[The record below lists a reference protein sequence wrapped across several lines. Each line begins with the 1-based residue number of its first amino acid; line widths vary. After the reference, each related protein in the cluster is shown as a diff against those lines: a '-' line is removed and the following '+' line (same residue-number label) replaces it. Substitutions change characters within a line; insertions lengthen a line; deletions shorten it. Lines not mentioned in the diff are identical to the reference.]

1 MANKS
6 VGLLTIA
13 FGADLRG
20 FDKAMKKAQKSVKKF
35 GASMQR
41 TGENLTRNITLPV
54 LGLGIAAIKMASDY
68 EESLN
73 KVRVSFGTTSHAVE
87 SFAKTTL
94 TNFGIAEGSA
104 LEMASLFGDMGT
116 SMGLTEKEAAKMS
129 ISMVGLAGD
138 LSSFKNISNE
148 IATTALASVFTGETE
163 SLKKLGIVMT
173 EANLKQFA
181 LENGISQSIK
191 TMSQAQK
198 VQLRYNFV
206 MSKSAN
212 ALGDYLKT
220 SDGVANSTRKLQESI
235 KQLAEKFGTLLIPEA
250 KKIIAELQRLVDVFA
265 NMSKEQ
271 KENLIFWAKFV
282 AIVGPSLILIGKLS
296 LGLVAVSKAV
306 MGLSKAFGIL
316 RLAMLSNPITAI
328 ILGLAT
334 GVALLVA
341 NLGTMDIATKK
352 SKKLYD
358 DLIDTKKEL
367 KKLNDDELKSLKA
380 RTLIELET
388 LGAELKIAKQKA
400 DDAAKK
406 VNVGG
411 AMLLGPDLGDSGN
424 GQNATKFQLQE
435 TSEALTEVQ
444 NKYNKQFDVLKLINK
459 TLKEGDNILE
469 DQNNNVTELG
479 SNYERSSDI
488 MLDSIMDFAEK
499 SKKMFNEGGFLQG
512 PINGFKELTKE
523 QIIAAK
529 SSEMFE
535 SVLSSSLTSAAYSS
549 EGFFKSFMKNII
561 QAVKQLLIQLAVI
574 TAIKFL
580 IGGPGVAGDL
590 AKAFS
595 LAKGDILGLASGGLV
610 TGPTMALVG
619 EGAGTTASNP
629 EVVAPLDKL
638 KNYMNGGGSQ
648 QVEVYG
654 RLSGNDIFI
663 SNQRGS
669 INRQR
674 SV

>member
-20 FDKAMKKAQKSVKKF
+20 FDKAMKKAQRSVKKF
-35 GASMQR
+35 GVSMQR

-87 SFAKTTL
+87 AFAKTTL

-235 KQLAEKFGTLLIPEA
+235 KQLAEKFGSLLIPEA

-282 AIVGPSLILIGKLS
+282 AIVGPSLILVGKLS
-296 LGLVAVSKAV
+296 LGIVAVSKAV

-316 RLAMLSNPITAI
+316 RLAMLSNPITAV

-341 NLGTMDIATKK
+341 NLGTMDVATKK

-358 DLIDTKKEL
+358 DLVETKEKL
-367 KKLNDDELKSLKA
+367 KKLNDDELKTLKA
-380 RTLIELET
+380 KTLIDLKT
-388 LGAELKIAKQKA
+388 LKGELKTAKQKA
-400 DDAAKK
+400 SDAAAKI
-406 VNVGG
+406 NSGN
-411 AMLLGPDLGDSGN
+411 ATLLGPDLGDSDN
-424 GQNATKFQLQE
+424 GQSAAKFQLKE
-435 TSEALTEVQ
+435 TSDALTEVQ
-444 NKYNKQFDVLKLINK
+444 NKYNKQFSILKLINK

-469 DQNNNVTELG
+469 DQNKNAKGLG
-479 SNYERSSDI
+479 DNYERSSDI
-488 MLDSIMDFAEK
+488 MLDNIKIFAEK
-499 SKKMFNEGGFLQG
+499 SKTMFNEGGFLQG

-529 SSEMFE
+529 SLEMFE
-535 SVLSSSLTSAAYSS
+535 GIMTSAMTSAAHSTD
-549 EGFFKSFMKNII
+549 EFFKGFIEAIKQSI
-561 QAVKQLLIQLAVI
+561 KQLLIQLAV
-574 TAIKFL
+574 AIVIKSLF
-580 IGGPGVAGDL
+580 GFDTTKYSSAFQA
-590 AKAFS
+590 AKA
-595 LAKGDILGLASGGLV
+595 GVLGLASGGLV

-619 EGAGTTASNP
+619 EGAGTSASNP

-638 KNYMNGGGSQ
+638 KGMINNEGGVGQ
-648 QVEVYG
+648 IEVFG
-654 RLSGNDIFI
+654 RISGNDIFI
-663 SNQRGS
+663 SNQKSTNSRF
-669 INRQR
+669 R